1 MPPAARAWRVDEYT
15 MISPISAID
24 TSAPTKPAS
33 RLRHGRLIP
42 TDRRRLLEVAAPAPS
57 GLVAT
62 LTGALRAFALC
73 FPLPAARAARCARSQ
88 PHSVRSLSASRSPPL
103 GRSLRSL
110 RADPR
115 SAPRAVVAALAHSRT
130 NLAPG

>member
-33 RLRHGRLIP
+33 RLRHGRVIP
-42 TDRRRLLEVAAPAPS
+42 TDRRRLLEGAAPAPS

-62 LTGALRAFALC
+62 LTGALRAFVLC
-73 FPLPAARAARCARSQ
+73 FPLPAARALAQGRPALRPSGGGRCARSQ
-88 PHSVRSLSASRSPPL
+88 PHQPSS
-103 GRSLRSL
+103 
-110 RADPR
+110 
-115 SAPRAVVAALAHSRT
+115 
-130 NLAPG
+130 